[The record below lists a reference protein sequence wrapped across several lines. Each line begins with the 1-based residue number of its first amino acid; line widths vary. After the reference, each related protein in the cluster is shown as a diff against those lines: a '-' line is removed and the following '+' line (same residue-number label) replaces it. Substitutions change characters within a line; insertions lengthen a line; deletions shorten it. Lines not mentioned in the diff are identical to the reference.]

1 MQSFEH
7 GWSEHSSR
15 SDSSERQHEPSGS
28 SATAGAASANRVHN
42 LMAIAAKR
50 EFQES
55 LSYQLYR

>member
-28 SATAGAASANRVHN
+28 SATAGAASAKRVN
-42 LMAIAAKR
+42 SLMAIAATMV
-50 EFQES
+50 E
-55 LSYQLYR
+55 YQ